1 MNITVE
7 QWKQLWREAVDAI
20 ERSKDYLSEL
30 DRAVGDGD
38 HGVTMS
44 LGFQAI
50 KDKLD
55 ELAAETDCG
64 ALSKAMGMTFLNAVG
79 SSVGPL
85 YATAFLRGSVIL
97 AGKSELTDEDVTG
110 FWTAAVNG
118 IAERGKAK
126 AGDKTMMDTWLPA
139 IEALQLAREQGGDA
153 DACMQA
159 AAAAGKKGMEAT
171 AAMES
176 KLGRASRLGERALG
190 HLDPGAVSAA
200 ILLTAFAE
208 RLEQLSRQ

>member
-1 MNITVE
+1 MNITAE
-7 QWKQLWREAVDAI
+7 QWKQLWRGAADAI
-20 ERSKDYLSEL
+20 ESSKDYLSEL

-55 ELAAETDCG
+55 ELEAETDCG

-85 YATAFLRGSVIL
+85 YATAFLRGSAVL
-97 AGKSELTDEDVTG
+97 AGKSELTDDDMIG

-126 AGDKTMMDTWLPA
+126 AGDKTMLDTWLPA
-139 IEALQLAREQGGDA
+139 VEALRQKREQGGDA
-153 DACMQA
+153 AACMQA
-159 AAAAGKKGMEAT
+159 AAVAGKQGMEAT

-176 KLGRASRLGERALG
+176 KLGRASRLGERAHG
-190 HLDPGAVSAA
+190 HLDPGAVSAS
-200 ILLTAFAE
+200 ILLGAFAD
-208 RLEQLSRQ
+208 RLSAID

>member
-1 MNITVE
+1 MNITAE
-7 QWKQLWREAVDAI
+7 QWKQLWHGAADAI
-20 ERSKDYLSEL
+20 ENSKDYLSEL

-50 KDKLD
+50 KDKLN
-55 ELAAETDCG
+55 ELEAETDCG

-85 YATAFLRGSVIL
+85 YATAFLRGSAVL
-97 AGKSELTDEDVTG
+97 AGKSELSDDDIAG
-110 FWTAAVNG
+110 FWSAAVNG

-139 IEALQLAREQGGDA
+139 IEALQQKREQGGDA
-153 DACMQA
+153 AASLQA
-159 AAAAGKKGMEAT
+159 AAAAGKQGMEAT
-171 AAMES
+171 ASMES
-176 KLGRASRLGERALG
+176 KLGRSSRLGERALG
-190 HLDPGAVSAA
+190 HLDPGAVSAS
-200 ILLTAFAE
+200 ILLTAFAD
-208 RLEQLSRQ
+208 QLAAYN